1 MTTIRGVPRLRIM
14 TDPPDASSAEERRAL
29 LSEIRDRV
37 EVHAEKRSTPEEP
50 GPGANFKLRYDHL
63 VRGLEAL
70 LEAVPE
76 VEHEP
81 HGPAGMRIAFP
92 VTEREVRITP
102 LEDQELVHFVFG
114 HAALAGRAEHHAS
127 RPFGG
132 ERPDVPKLAGQVL
145 AFLITGAEPKW
156 LTHRPPA
163 DSSVAKEPGADS
175 EVLEL
180 PLD

>member
-1 MTTIRGVPRLRIM
+1 MAS
-14 TDPPDASSAEERRAL
+14 PPDAGSAEERRAL
-29 LSEIRDRV
+29 LGEILDRV
-37 EVHAEKRSTPEEP
+37 ETDAEERSIPEGP
-50 GPGANFKLRYDHL
+50 GPGAEFKPRYDHL
-63 VRGLEAL
+63 VGSLEL
-70 LEAVPE
+70 VLESVPE

-81 HGPAGMRIAFP
+81 LGSSGTRIAYP
-92 VTEREVRITP
+92 ATEREVRITP

-127 RPFGG
+127 RPFG
-132 ERPDVPKLAGQVL
+132 DVLPNIPKLAAQIL
-145 AFLITGAEPKW
+145 AFLIVGDEPKW

-163 DSSVAKEPGADS
+163 DSSVVKEAGVDS

>member
-1 MTTIRGVPRLRIM
+1 MIG
-14 TDPPDASSAEERRAL
+14 PPDAGSAEERRAL
-29 LSEIRDRV
+29 LAEIRDRV
-37 EVHAEKRSTPEEP
+37 EAHAEKRSTPEGP
-50 GPGANFKLRYDHL
+50 GPDADFKPRYDHL
-63 VRGLEAL
+63 VGDLDVL

-76 VEHEP
+76 VKHEP
-81 HGPAGMRIAFP
+81 HGPAGMRIAFSS
-92 VTEREVRITP
+92 TEREVRITP

-127 RPFGG
+127 RPFGDA
-132 ERPDVPKLAGQVL
+132 PPNIPKLAGQIL

-163 DSSVAKEPGADS
+163 DSSVVKEPGADS
-175 EVLEL
+175 EILEL